1 MQFHV
6 PHSPSQASSL
16 QNILQNESHQKSPK
30 NPSGGCHSAKLTCD
44 NDNTLG
50 PHSVHQT
57 LSPILPKKRGE
68 TTIPN
73 SRKCKTKKTRKKNTK
88 KTCVSLFPQNEN
100 EDTRKMPSSARN
112 QSTIRPLK
120 TNMFREGHLGYS
132 WITIALD
139 TTLFFCCIFFFS
151 TSEFISLG
159 FFFGLASLIVNPNT
173 HNPNSKFQGSNSK
186 LLKNLP
192 LKHETVPRIFLV
204 QL

>member
-73 SRKCKTKKTRKKNTK
+73 SRKCKIKKTRKKH
-88 KTCVSLFPQNEN
+88 E
-100 EDTRKMPSSARN
+100 
-112 QSTIRPLK
+112 
-120 TNMFREGHLGYS
+120 
-132 WITIALD
+132 
-139 TTLFFCCIFFFS
+139 
-151 TSEFISLG
+151 
-159 FFFGLASLIVNPNT
+159 
-173 HNPNSKFQGSNSK
+173 
-186 LLKNLP
+186 KNLRFTFSSKRKRRHAKNAK
-192 LKHETVPRIFLV
+192 LSSKSEYDSSIEDYSFQFRQICFGKGILDIHG
-204 QL
+204 